1 MKNCEYTIK
10 ATGETFNSYDELIT
24 KWVDKLSV
32 NEWQSLEDLVFSVSS
47 LQDKIYKQLE
57 SKNKEYHIERKARNS
72 LSGAIDGEAEIT
84 DSNSFSINE
93 FLENDLCAIN
103 GKRIVTQKNDEEY
116 KANFILKFTKQ
127 MPKGKEMSLEEA
139 EKEFERIQKGNDIIV
154 EDAVM
159 LHSFLTSSDIVSSK
173 SSAINDFGIKLR
185 NAQTSRFEGN
195 SLLSDQLFNGLR
207 YGYFKHVAKKNNR
220 VFKNLNLKSKLIGID
235 KDIIGH
241 IDYLTIDPN
250 GRLHV
255 YLYKVSS
262 QSYNEW
268 PSAKVEKFKAQLVFL
283 KYMLA
288 ENGFNVN
295 NIELNIVPIHLKYN
309 DDFSKVLSIR
319 VDDPQ
324 RYSSKQSD
332 GSYALSHY
340 DQLVSR
346 FLKDNYIP
354 SEITNNDIKEA
365 TKDIKKIFPSLNIK
379 TEGISKTAEEWIRTA
394 PDCDPYDVE
403 SIVIKEVHEP
413 NHGYDLIVRQPD
425 NTTKTIIIKS
435 DRSKNKNIELRNEV
449 IKQLENLSDSKSYL
463 LDTIKSVIQEGYNK
477 GKTDPFSDQKGLP
490 STFLTSIFSKYF
502 IHTTNDKGE
511 KTYDWKMLDSLSE
524 ANIIMFQNNTTGQV
538 DVISLSSFNLN
549 VSPTLKEGATTVLGS
564 YCYDTQTSVFKG
576 DFGNIE
582 LIRTLTLLNKIA
594 PSLGEG
600 FKLGKIQVIN
610 TQSETQRAYSAS
622 YLNRSQFQEVLNVV
636 NKENPNDKIKN
647 NLNGCKFV
655 DEVGVLLN
663 EYLSITHDMTE
674 AQAYQYTSLG
684 FDALQETSKDTRE
697 YALFNIMSNIYN
709 VRPNFSRSEETV
721 INTARYGENEKD
733 RNLAKLLILAA
744 QAYQAVRGETAL
756 HQSTLASLDTLTYT
770 ALNVPD
776 INVRIVAE
784 NLQITHD
791 TISSEFMEQ
800 FSPMNKIF
808 ETFFDAVGYTQ
819 LEGVTIGDEARQFN
833 NLYDPDDE
841 LFKFKNPY
849 DTSNDLTPPEREL
862 LKKVLFSIAKIRTHD
877 NFQFESY
884 NSPELVE
891 WIKKNPYYLWVPLE
905 RASKA
910 TTRQT
915 LNGIK
920 SAMKYIKR
928 LLTNSKDRFEDAVEG
943 LLSEEARE
951 LDAGFER
958 LQLTNLFSLSIPSG
972 PNDVSYTEKSRRQ
985 LLKRGKGFYETNLK
999 NILIDYLFR
1008 SIATDQYNKLLISSK
1023 ALLLS
1028 MHLTG
1033 DMGGNKEALNK
1044 EIEHIKDYLK
1054 VNVFQRSIMEPKSK
1068 KVMSWIMPIKSKIND
1083 MLLMGN
1089 AISFFRDSI
1098 QGVLENTTRSVIKL
1112 NTNISPKSVAKAYT
1126 YVTTHATNNARAV
1139 NLLSKLC
1146 LRYRLSN
1153 TDVARIAE
1161 RAKSSRN
1168 GIFNWDNWAYG
1179 TLRSPDFLNRM
1190 TLFVAKCMEDGC
1202 WDAWYLNE
1210 NGDLKYDWRKD
1221 TRFNLLATEDNSNP
1235 EEYAKQ
1241 RSIYFSKIRQYNL
1254 DHPEREPLD
1263 ISLSTD
1269 LPSPYS
1275 NKEILSI
1282 RSVADNIYGSYDK
1295 SKKAMYENW
1304 AFGISFGM
1312 FTTWFNGI
1320 YNNYFAK
1327 AGQYATNKLKHV
1339 QDTDPETG
1347 QLLYFNRNTGETTVN
1362 PVGEDGI
1369 PNDIVWKDVPI
1380 ITQGIFPTIGT
1391 LYHILKNDGK
1401 DNLIAYLKANEG
1413 ERANLKKLLSDILM
1427 SGLFLLL
1434 FKAALDA
1441 DWYKEQKKNM
1451 KDRSIIQNLI
1461 TEVLYKSSSRA
1472 YDSFLGPINIIQQL
1486 GENMNPPYYSA
1497 PIKLIKDTYSTL
1509 FGEKQFV
1516 TLMTDNLGIARGF
1529 KDTYKAELKKQQQ

>member
-1 MKNCEYTIK
+1 MRNCKYIIT
-10 ATGETFNSYDELIT
+10 ATEEEFNSFSEFLT
-24 KWVDKLSV
+24 KWVDNLDI
-32 NEWQSLEDLVFSVSS
+32 NEWQSLEDLVFSVAPI
-47 LQDKIYKQLE
+47 QDKIHKQLE
-57 SKNKEYHIERKARNS
+57 SKNKEYHIERKSRNS
-72 LSGAIDGEAEIT
+72 LSGIIDGEAEVV

-93 FLENDLCAIN
+93 FLENDLCAVN
-103 GKRIVTQKNDEEY
+103 GKRIVTQKNDEDY

-127 MPKGKEMSLEEA
+127 MPKGKEKSLEEA
-139 EKEFERIQKGNDIIV
+139 EKEFERIQRGNDIIV
-154 EDAVM
+154 DDAVM
-159 LHSFLTSSDIVSSK
+159 LHSFLTSSDLVSSK
-173 SSAINDFGIKLR
+173 SSAINDFGSKFR
-185 NAQTSRFEGN
+185 SAQTSRFEGN
-195 SLLSDQLFNGLR
+195 SLLSDQLFNGLK
-207 YGYFKHVAKKNNR
+207 YGYFKHISKKNNR

-241 IDYLTIDPN
+241 IDYITIDPN

-262 QSYNEW
+262 QNYNEW

-283 KYMLA
+283 KYILA

-295 NIELNIVPIHLKYN
+295 NIELNIIPIHLKYN

-354 SEITNNDIKEA
+354 SEITNSDIKEA
-365 TKDIKKIFPSLNIK
+365 TEDIKKIFPSLNIK
-379 TEGISKTAEEWIRTA
+379 VEGISKTAEEWIRTA

-403 SIVIKEVHEP
+403 SLVIRGVHEP
-413 NHGYDLIVRQPD
+413 NHGYDLIVRQKD
-425 NTTKTIIIKS
+425 NTTKTIVIKS
-435 DRSKNKNIELRNEV
+435 DRIKNKNTELRDEV
-449 IKQLENLSDSKSYL
+449 IKQLENLSDNKGYL

-502 IHTTNDKGE
+502 AHTTNDAGE

-524 ANIIMFQNNTTGQV
+524 ANIIMFQHNVTGQV

-549 VSPTLKEGATTVLGS
+549 VAPTLKEGATTVLGS

-600 FKLGKIQVIN
+600 FKLGKVQVIN

-636 NKENPNDKIKN
+636 NKENPDNKIKN

-663 EYLSITHDMTE
+663 EYLSITHSMTE
-674 AQAYQYTSLG
+674 AQAFQYASLG
-684 FDALQETSKDTRE
+684 FDALQQASKDTRE

-709 VRPNFSRSEETV
+709 IRPNFGRSEEIV

-733 RNLAKLLILAA
+733 RNLAKLLILAS

-791 TISSEFMEQ
+791 TIASEFMEQ
-800 FSPMNKIF
+800 FSPMNKLF
-808 ETFFDAVGYTQ
+808 ENFFNDVGYTQ
-819 LEGVTIGDEARQFN
+819 LKGVTIGDEARQFS

-849 DTSNDLTPPEREL
+849 DNSNDLTPTEREL

-877 NFQFESY
+877 NFQFESH
-884 NSPELVE
+884 NSPELVK
-891 WIKKNPYYLWVPLE
+891 WIKENPYYLWVPLE

-920 SAMKYIKR
+920 SAMKYTKK
-928 LLTNSKDRFEDAVEG
+928 LLTNSKDRFEDTVEG
-943 LLSEEARE
+943 LLSEEAEE
-951 LDAGFER
+951 LDKGFKSM
-958 LQLTNLFSLSIPSG
+958 QLNNLFSLSIPSG
-972 PNDVSYTEKSRRQ
+972 SSSVSKTEKSRRK
-985 LLKRGKGFYETNLK
+985 LLERGRDFYETNLK
-999 NILIDYLFR
+999 NILVDYLFR

-1028 MHLTG
+1028 MHLTS
-1033 DMGGNKEALNK
+1033 DMGGNEEALRK
-1044 EIEHIKDYLK
+1044 EIDHIKDYLK

-1068 KVMSWIMPIKSKIND
+1068 KVISFIQPIKSRITN

-1089 AISFFRDSI
+1089 VVSFMRDSI
-1098 QGVLENTTRSVIKL
+1098 QGVLENTTRSIIKL
-1112 NTNISPKSVAKAYT
+1112 NTNISPKSLTKAYA
-1126 YVTTHATNNARAV
+1126 YVTTHSTSNARAV

-1161 RAKSSRN
+1161 RAKSARD
-1168 GIFNWDNWAYG
+1168 GIFNLDNKLYG

-1190 TLFVAKCMEDGC
+1190 TLFVAKCIEDGC
-1202 WDAWYLNE
+1202 WDAWYLDN
-1210 NGDLKYDWRKD
+1210 NGDLKYEWRKD
-1221 TRFNLLATEDNSNP
+1221 SRFSLLASEDNSNP

-1241 RSIYFSKIRQYNL
+1241 RSMYFSKIRQYNL

-1269 LPSPYS
+1269 LPAPYS

-1304 AFGISFGM
+1304 ALGVSFGM

-1327 AGQYATNKLKHV
+1327 AGQYATSKLKQV

-1347 QLLYFNRNTGETTVN
+1347 QLLYFDVNTGEITVDPTSN
-1362 PVGEDGI
+1362 DGT

-1391 LYHILKNDGK
+1391 LYHVFKNDGK
-1401 DNLIAYLKANEG
+1401 DGLIKYLKSNEG
-1413 ERANLKKLLSDILM
+1413 ERANLRKLISDLLM
-1427 SGLFLLL
+1427 TGLFLLL

-1441 DWYKEQKKNM
+1441 DWYKEQKKEM
-1451 KDRSIIQNLI
+1451 KNNSLIQNLI
-1461 TEVLYKSSSRA
+1461 TEILYKSSSRA
-1472 YDSFLGPINIIQQL
+1472 YDSFMGPINIIQQL
-1486 GENMNPPYYSA
+1486 GDNMNPPYYSA
-1497 PIKLIKDTYSTL
+1497 PLKLLQDTYSTI

-1516 TLMTDNLGIARGF
+1516 TLMTDNLGIARAF
-1529 KDTYKAELKKQQQ
+1529 KDTYKAELKKNQ